1 MANLGHTFDSNTVEP
16 ATPFTPVPAGKYPV
30 HIVNSEMK
38 ETKGGDGKYLW
49 MELEI
54 LDGQYKGRKLFDR
67 LNLIN
72 SNQQAVEI
80 AQRTLSAICKAVGQA
95 QVSDSE
101 QLHGRAMLASVRV
114 RPAQPDKNGIMR
126 DAQNEIRGYE
136 PAGGMAATIPPAFTV
151 PGSMQPANSVHSANS
166 VKPAAQ
172 QRPWARP
179 A

>member
-1 MANLGHTFDSNTVEP
+1 MANLGQTFDSNTVEP
-16 ATPFTPVPAGKYPV
+16 AVPFEVVPTGKYPV

-38 ETKGGDGKYLW
+38 ETKGGDGKFLW

-54 LDGQYKGRKLFDR
+54 LDGQHKGRKLFDR

-80 AQRTLSAICKAVGQA
+80 AQRTLSAICQATGQV
-95 QVSDSE
+95 QISDSQ

-114 RPAQPDKNGIMR
+114 RPAGPDKNGIMR

-136 PAGGMAATIPPAFTV
+136 PAGGMAATARPAFTV
-151 PGSMQPANSVHSANS
+151 PGAQNSTNSTNSANS

-172 QRPWARP
+172 QRPWARS